1 MPLSV
6 EKEIVVEY
14 KVKFVVRCKNTFK
27 ALLVPSITI
36 SLL

>member
-14 KVKFVVRCKNTFK
+14 KVKFVVRCKNTFN